1 MIFTNI
7 FCRSTGM
14 TTTSVQTFNKLAQE
28 SVELIKTRETIKKL
42 ENIIRGMAKKIQIW
56 SSRYER
62 KFQHI
67 FPYAP
72 FAFSGRLR

>member
-14 TTTSVQTFNKLAQE
+14 TTISVQTFNKLAQE

-42 ENIIRGMAKKIQIW
+42 ENIIRGMAKKNTDLVKQI
-56 SSRYER
+56 R
-62 KFQHI
+62 KEISTYISVCTFCV
-67 FPYAP
+67 
-72 FAFSGRLR
+72 

>member
-14 TTTSVQTFNKLAQE
+14 TTISVQTFNKLAQE

-42 ENIIRGMAKKIQIW
+42 ENIIREMAKKNTDLVKQI
-56 SSRYER
+56 R
-62 KFQHI
+62 KEISTYISVCTFCV
-67 FPYAP
+67 
-72 FAFSGRLR
+72 